1 MRKGWRPSAVIF
13 FKTGP
18 NAFLLIAVAGL
29 KSEKTAVWHCSVRTS
44 PDTPDEHLSGY
55 LICHAISVHG
65 RWECAADRSPS
76 LRHTRDAPDQS
87 QCHGPQG
94 RNPLG
99 KISSEKNSCI
109 WTLHPFWKSTSL
121 TLFRLH
127 RSSISVIFS
136 VSRSS
141 WSFKS
146 VTVRLSSRAATWT
159 ESTRST
165 CLLRLGNYGLKLLS

>member
-29 KSEKTAVWHCSVRTS
+29 KSGKKQQCDIVLCALHRIRLPSTFQDIWSVMPSQYTE
-44 PDTPDEHLSGY
+44 DES
-55 LICHAISVHG
+55 A
-65 RWECAADRSPS
+65 RPDRSPS
-76 LRHTRDAPDQS
+76 LHHTRDAPDQS

-109 WTLHPFWKSTSL
+109 WTLHPSGSPTSL

-127 RSSISVIFS
+127 RSSISVI
-136 VSRSS
+136 SR
-141 WSFKS
+141 W
-146 VTVRLSSRAATWT
+146 VAPADPL
-159 ESTRST
+159 
-165 CLLRLGNYGLKLLS
+165 NP

>member
-1 MRKGWRPSAVIF
+1 MPSQYTEDESARPIGALPPSYTRCARSI
-13 FKTGP
+13 
-18 NAFLLIAVAGL
+18 
-29 KSEKTAVWHCSVRTS
+29 SMSTA
-44 PDTPDEHLSGY
+44 
-55 LICHAISVHG
+55 
-65 RWECAADRSPS
+65 
-76 LRHTRDAPDQS
+76 
-87 QCHGPQG
+87 PQG

-141 WSFKS
+141 WSFKIRNCS
-146 VTVRLSSRAATWT
+146 FIFARRCLNRINAV
-159 ESTRST
+159 T
-165 CLLRLGNYGLKLLS
+165 CLLRLGNYGLKLLSSSLTDLLVASMSSRSSRNCWKQHRVHRISHCRVHNRIQSALVFFKC

>member
-29 KSEKTAVWHCSVRTS
+29 KSGKKQQCDIVLCALHRIRLPSTFQDIWSVMPSQYTEDESARPIGAPPSIIHAMRPINLNVTA
-44 PDTPDEHLSGY
+44 
-55 LICHAISVHG
+55 
-65 RWECAADRSPS
+65 
-76 LRHTRDAPDQS
+76 
-87 QCHGPQG
+87 PQG

-99 KISSEKNSCI
+99 KISSERKQLPSGPSI
-109 WTLHPFWKSTSL
+109 PSGSPTSL

-136 VSRSS
+136 VSR
-141 WSFKS
+141 FQ
-146 VTVRLSSRAATWT
+146 LI
-159 ESTRST
+159 
-165 CLLRLGNYGLKLLS
+165 L